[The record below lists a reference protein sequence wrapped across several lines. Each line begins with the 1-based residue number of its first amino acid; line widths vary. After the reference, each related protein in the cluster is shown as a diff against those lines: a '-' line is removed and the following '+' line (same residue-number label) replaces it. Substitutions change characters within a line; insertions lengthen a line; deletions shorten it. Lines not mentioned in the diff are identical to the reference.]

1 MKDAYVKA
9 KAIKPLEE
17 HINISHPDFGL
28 SNSFLDTTPS
38 N

>member
-17 HINISHPDFGL
+17 HINISHPDFEL

-38 N
+38 Y